1 MAHTELSEN
10 IRPMPPVKTSAVA
23 WTLLAAPRDRHV
35 NENAGAYAGRRQR
48 AGNSDDDSHLH
59 GGTNDWSVGD
69 SMATLDSAMDLLIS
83 TEMAT
88 LAEQMR
94 AAAGIW

>member
-1 MAHTELSEN
+1 VKPDAASEN
-10 IRPMPPVKTSAVA
+10 PPWA
-23 WTLLAAPRDRHV
+23 LIAAPRDRHV

-48 AGNSDDDSHLH
+48 AGNSDDDSHLD
-59 GGTNDWSVGD
+59 GGTNGQSVGG
-69 SMATLDSAMDLLIS
+69 SMATTDSAMDLLIS
-83 TEMAT
+83 MEMAA